1 MIIFEKVRFKNF
13 GSFGNN
19 VTEIILNKNNNTLI
33 CGNNGSGKSFA
44 FLDSITFT
52 LFGKPFRK
60 INIPQLVNSVN
71 EKGCLVE
78 IEFSKGSDN
87 FIVRRGINPRIFE
100 IHKNGDLM
108 NQDAKSLDYQEILE
122 QQILK
127 MNYKTFTQVV
137 ILGSSSFVPFMQLSA
152 ADRRSVIENILDI
165 NIFSTMNVVLKGK
178 ILSLKESVKELN
190 IKIEIENNK
199 ISTQMTFIN
208 TLEKKNNEDNE
219 DKLSHIK
226 ELETRCNELQ
236 GSLYVNGLV
245 MYTEEDIQDAVN
257 NLKKHRDNVKEMER
271 KLASLNTEKK
281 QKEKEIVFFKENETC
296 PVCSQ
301 HLDSRVKKEKIL
313 NTNLDI
319 SNIDN
324 DISIGKETIENKENF
339 INELEVVLNN
349 TRKLLNE
356 RNTIESEVKT
366 IKQEIKRIES
376 SMNKS
381 SLVGD
386 IQSEKE
392 KLILLQGGLKAIE
405 DERAEHSE
413 ELMYHELASDLLRD
427 GGVKTKIIKYYLPH
441 MNKYINKY
449 LSSMD
454 FFVQFNLDEEF
465 NEQIK
470 SRHRDDFSYMN
481 FSEGEKM
488 RIDLALLLAWREIA
502 RLKNSINCN
511 LLILDEVFDSSLDSV
526 GMDELMKL
534 LKIISDKAHVYV
546 ISHKAD
552 QLVDKFSNII
562 SFEKKNNFS
571 KIINNGNEQI
581 R

>member
-19 VTEIILNKNNNTLI
+19 VSEIILNKNNNTLI

-44 FLDSITFT
+44 FLDSITFA

-78 IEFSKGSDN
+78 IEFSKGSDK
-87 FIVRRGINPRIFE
+87 FIIRRGINPRIFE
-100 IHKNGDLM
+100 IFKNGELL
-108 NQDAKSLDYQEILE
+108 NQDAKSLDYQEVLE

-165 NIFSTMNVVLKGK
+165 NIFSTMNIVLKGK
-178 ILSLKESVKELN
+178 ILSLKETIKELN
-190 IKIEIENNK
+190 TKIEIEKNK
-199 ISTQMTFIN
+199 INVQSNFIA

-219 DKLSHIK
+219 DKLSRIK
-226 ELETRCNELQ
+226 ELESKSNELK
-236 GSLYVNGLV
+236 GSLYVNGLI
-245 MYTEEDIQDAVN
+245 MYTEKDIEDAVV
-257 NLKKHRDNVKEMER
+257 NLKKHRDRVKEME
-271 KLASLNTEKK
+271 KQLASMNTEKK
-281 QKEKEIVFFKENETC
+281 QKEKEIIFFKENENC

-301 HLDSRVKKEKIL
+301 HLDAKVKKEKIL
-313 NTNLDI
+313 NTNFEI
-319 SNIDN
+319 SNIDQ
-324 DISIGKETIENKENF
+324 DISLGRESIQDKENF
-339 INELEVVLNN
+339 IEELERVLNN
-349 TRKLLNE
+349 TRKILADKISIENE
-356 RNTIESEVKT
+356 IQAHDK
-366 IKQEIKRIES
+366 EIKRIQS

-381 SLVGD
+381 SLIVD
-386 IQSEKE
+386 IQTEKD
-392 KLILLQGGLKAIE
+392 KLISLQGGLEAIE
-405 DERAEHSE
+405 KERSEHSE

-470 SRHRDDFSYMN
+470 SRHRDDFTYMN

-502 RLKNSINCN
+502 RLKNSVNCN

-534 LKIISDKAHVYV
+534 LKVISDKANVYV

-552 QLVDKFSNII
+552 QLVDKFSNIVT
-562 SFEKKNNFS
+562 FEKKNNFS
-571 KIINNGNEQI
+571 KIINN
-581 R
+581 

>member
-19 VTEIILNKNNNTLI
+19 FTEITLNQNNTTLI

-44 FLDSITFT
+44 FLDSITFA

-60 INIPQLVNSVN
+60 INIPQLVNSIN
-71 EKGCLVE
+71 EKACIVE
-78 IEFSKGSDN
+78 IEFSKGADK
-87 FIVRRGINPRIFE
+87 FLVKRGINPRLFE
-100 IHKNGDLM
+100 IYKNGDLV
-108 NQDAKSLDYQEILE
+108 NQDAKSIDYQEVLE

-137 ILGSSSFVPFMQLSA
+137 ILGSSSFVPFMQLSSA
-152 ADRRSVIENILDI
+152 ERRSVIENILDI

-178 ILSLKESVKELN
+178 ILSLKDNIKELN
-190 IKIEIENNK
+190 TKIEIEKNK
-199 ISTQMTFIN
+199 INTQITFIS
-208 TLEKKNNEDNE
+208 TLEKKNNEDNQVKI
-219 DKLSHIK
+219 DRI
-226 ELETRCNELQ
+226 TELQ
-236 GSLYVNGLV
+236 SICNDLKSNLYASGLTIYSQDYVDDLIISLK
-245 MYTEEDIQDAVN
+245 EQ
-257 NLKKHRDNVKEMER
+257 RDKVKEIEK
-271 KLASLNTEKK
+271 KLASVESQKK
-281 QKEKEIVFFKENETC
+281 QKEKEILFFRENQNC

-301 HLDSRVKKEKIL
+301 HLDEKIKKEKIL
-313 NTNLDI
+313 NTNLEI
-319 SNIDN
+319 SNIDE
-324 DISIGKETIENKENF
+324 SIVHGKEIIQDKENS
-339 INELEVVLNN
+339 IEQLEIGLTE
-349 TRKLLNE
+349 TRRLLTE
-356 RNTIESEVKT
+356 RNRIESEIQAHEK
-366 IKQEIKRIES
+366 EIKRIES

-386 IQSEKE
+386 IEAEKN
-392 KLILLQGGLKAIE
+392 KLVSLQGGLTAIE
-405 DERAEHSE
+405 QERTEHSE
-413 ELMYHELASDLLRD
+413 ELMYHNLASDILKD
-427 GGVKTKIIKYYLPH
+427 DGVKTKIIKYYLPH
-441 MNKYINKY
+441 MNKFINKF

-465 NEQIK
+465 KEQIK

-502 RLKNSINCN
+502 RLKNSVNCN

-534 LKIISDKAHVYV
+534 LKVISDKANVYV

-552 QLVDKFSNII
+552 QLVDKFSTLI

-571 KIINNGNEQI
+571 KMINN
-581 R
+581 

>member
-19 VTEIILNKNNNTLI
+19 FTEIILNQNNTTLI

-44 FLDSITFT
+44 FLDSITFA

-60 INIPQLVNSVN
+60 INIPQLANSIN
-71 EKGCLVE
+71 EKACIVE
-78 IEFSKGSDN
+78 IEFSKGADN
-87 FIVRRGINPRIFE
+87 FLVKRGINPRLFE
-100 IHKNGDLM
+100 IYKNGDLI
-108 NQDAKSLDYQEILE
+108 NQDAKSIDYQEVLE

-137 ILGSSSFVPFMQLSA
+137 ILGSSSFVPFMQLSSA
-152 ADRRSVIENILDI
+152 ERRSVIENILDI

-178 ILSLKESVKELN
+178 ILSLKENIKELN
-190 IKIEIENNK
+190 TKIEIEKNK
-199 ISTQMTFIN
+199 INTQTTFIS
-208 TLEKKNNEDNE
+208 TLERKNNEDNE
-219 DKLSHIK
+219 DKLKHIQ
-226 ELETRCNELQ
+226 ELENKCS
-236 GSLYVNGLV
+236 SLRTDIYSGFYGLH
-245 MYTEEDIQDAVN
+245 TQDDIDNAIL
-257 NLKKHRDNVKEMER
+257 NLKKHRDRLKEMQKYLSSYETQ
-271 KLASLNTEKK
+271 KV
-281 QKEKEIVFFKENETC
+281 QKEKDICFFKENENC

-301 HLDSRVKKEKIL
+301 HLDEKVKKQKIL
-313 NTNLDI
+313 NTNLEI
-319 SNIDN
+319 SNIEN
-324 DISIGKETIENKENF
+324 DIHHGKLSIQDKETFIED
-339 INELEVVLNN
+339 LERMLE
-349 TRKLLNE
+349 TSRKQLNE
-356 RNTIESEVKT
+356 KNRIESE
-366 IKQEIKRIES
+366 IKAFETEISRIKS
-376 SMNKS
+376 SLSKS

-386 IQSEKE
+386 IELEKN
-392 KLILLQGGLKAIE
+392 KLVSLQGGLIAIE
-405 DERAEHSE
+405 QERTEHSE
-413 ELMYHELASDLLRD
+413 DLMYHNLASEILKDD
-427 GGVKTKIIKYYLPH
+427 GVKTKIIKYYLPH
-441 MNKYINKY
+441 MNKFINKF

-465 NEQIK
+465 KEQIK

-502 RLKNSINCN
+502 RLKNSVNCN

-534 LKIISDKAHVYV
+534 LKVISDKANVYV

-552 QLVDKFSNII
+552 QLVEKFSTLI

-571 KIINNGNEQI
+571 KMINN
-581 R
+581 

>member
-19 VTEIILNKNNNTLI
+19 FTEIILNQNNTTLI

-44 FLDSITFT
+44 FLDSITFA

-60 INIPQLVNSVN
+60 INIPQLANSIN
-71 EKGCLVE
+71 EKACIVE
-78 IEFSKGSDN
+78 IEFSKGADN
-87 FIVRRGINPRIFE
+87 FLVKRGINPRLFE
-100 IHKNGDLM
+100 IYKNGDLI
-108 NQDAKSLDYQEILE
+108 NQDAKSIDYQEVLE

-137 ILGSSSFVPFMQLSA
+137 ILGSSSFVPFMQLSSA
-152 ADRRSVIENILDI
+152 ERRSVIENILDI

-178 ILSLKESVKELN
+178 ILSLKENIKELN
-190 IKIEIENNK
+190 TKIEIEKNK
-199 ISTQMTFIN
+199 INTQTTFIS
-208 TLEKKNNEDNE
+208 TLERKNNEDNE
-219 DKLSHIK
+219 DKLKHIQ
-226 ELETRCNELQ
+226 ELENKCS
-236 GSLYVNGLV
+236 SLRTDIYSGFYGLH
-245 MYTEEDIQDAVN
+245 TQDDIDNAIL
-257 NLKKHRDNVKEMER
+257 NLKKHRDRLKEMQKYLSSYEIQ
-271 KLASLNTEKK
+271 KV
-281 QKEKEIVFFKENETC
+281 QKEKDICFFKENENC

-301 HLDSRVKKEKIL
+301 HLDEKVKKQKIL
-313 NTNLDI
+313 NTNLEI
-319 SNIDN
+319 SNIEN
-324 DISIGKETIENKENF
+324 DIHHGKLSIQDKETFIED
-339 INELEVVLNN
+339 LERMLE
-349 TRKLLNE
+349 TSRKQLNE
-356 RNTIESEVKT
+356 KNRIESE
-366 IKQEIKRIES
+366 IKAFETEISRIKS
-376 SMNKS
+376 SLSKS

-386 IQSEKE
+386 IELEKN
-392 KLILLQGGLKAIE
+392 KLVSLQGGLIAIE
-405 DERAEHSE
+405 QERTEHSE
-413 ELMYHELASDLLRD
+413 DLMYHNLASEILKDD
-427 GGVKTKIIKYYLPH
+427 GVKTKIIKYYLPH
-441 MNKYINKY
+441 MNKFINKF

-465 NEQIK
+465 KEQIK

-502 RLKNSINCN
+502 RLKNSVNCN

-534 LKIISDKAHVYV
+534 LKVISDKANVYV

-552 QLVDKFSNII
+552 QLVDKFSTLI

-571 KIINNGNEQI
+571 KMINN
-581 R
+581 